1 MNQNIYCL
9 VVGSRNFTDYKTMC
23 KALDLILANYT
34 NVVIVSGGAKG
45 ADALA
50 ERYAKEHKY
59 TLKIFPADWDKYGK
73 RAGYIRNKEMHK
85 YIAAF
90 PNRTVVA
97 FWDGSSKGTAHN
109 FELSL
114 TYNNPL
120 KIFHYKEKQKHF
132 KM

>member
-50 ERYAKEHKY
+50 HA
-59 TLKIFPADWDKYGK
+59 
-73 RAGYIRNKEMHK
+73 K
-85 YIAAF
+85 YIKTL
-90 PNRTVVA
+90 NERTSWHYSVDDKAIYQHV
-97 FWDGSSKGTAHN
+97 GS
-109 FELSL
+109 
-114 TYNNPL
+114 
-120 KIFHYKEKQKHF
+120 I
-132 KM
+132 